1 MYNLGLTY
9 LLYYKDLYIYLYTII
24 YETLYIYQEMQ
35 GEFNTKCQTV
45 INCAEEG
52 NVIVGEY

>member
-1 MYNLGLTY
+1 M
-9 LLYYKDLYIYLYTII
+9 IYFI
-24 YETLYIYQEMQ
+24 YIYQEMQ
-35 GEFNTKCQTV
+35 GKLNTKCQTV

>member
-1 MYNLGLTY
+1 
-9 LLYYKDLYIYLYTII
+9 
-24 YETLYIYQEMQ
+24 MQ

-52 NVIVGEY
+52 NVIVGEYQMVLKDFQTGSTP